1 MAEKIK
7 EALLK
12 LDVSNDN
19 HWTADGLP
27 RIDTVKLL
35 SADPSVTREVINEV
49 LPGFTRET
57 AVAHGMMSAM
67 GAAQPASTPEP
78 QAGQGVTGDPH
89 PIGAGA
95 APQASQAPEG
105 PAEPAAGAAD
115 AGDGGDTAADPAT
128 DAGDEAEQPE
138 VEDGAGTGD
147 ADALAEVEAELEEV
161 QAELVEMRRLQSEA
175 AEGVRILMEREAAV
189 HDKLIALKPSERES
203 NMTAI
208 QAYLASQQR
217 NLEHRAARKELI
229 ADSGID
235 LSQLAKDLKAPI
247 DVAIARANAPGQR
260 RGR

>member
-1 MAEKIK
+1 MGEKIR

-19 HWTADGLP
+19 HWTADGQP
-27 RIDTVKLL
+27 RVDTVKLL
-35 SADPSVTREVINEV
+35 AADPSVTREMIEEAI
-49 LPGFTRET
+49 PGFTREN
-57 AVAHGMMSAM
+57 AA
-67 GAAQPASTPEP
+67 GAAGLSALAAAVPATAPEP

-105 PAEPAAGAAD
+105 PAESAAGAAD
-115 AGDGGDTAADPAT
+115 AGDGGDTAADPAAN
-128 DAGDEAEQPE
+128 AGDETEQPE
-138 VEDGAGTGD
+138 VEDTAGTID
-147 ADALAEVEAELEEV
+147 ADALAAVEAELEEV
-161 QAELVEMRRLQSEA
+161 QAELVEMRKLQAQVE
-175 AEGVRILMEREAAV
+175 EGIGVLMAREAAV
-189 HDKLIALKPSERES
+189 HDKLMELKPSERES
-203 NMTAI
+203 NMSAI
-208 QAYLASQQR
+208 QAYLASQRR

-235 LSQLAKDLKAPI
+235 LAQLAKDLKAPI